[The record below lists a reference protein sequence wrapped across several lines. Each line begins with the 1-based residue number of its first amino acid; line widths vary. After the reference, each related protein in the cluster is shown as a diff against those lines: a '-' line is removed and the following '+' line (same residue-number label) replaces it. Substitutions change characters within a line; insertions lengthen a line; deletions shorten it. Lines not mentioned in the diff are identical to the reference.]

1 MNTSSFSNSP
11 SNTTV
16 ALHSEHLTVWFI
28 GRGDTVRYVTVAPS
42 DYSITMAQAR
52 GSAGLEIMVDVTLTP
67 AQARRQ
73 YAYLMS
79 KNNAHNLGFVL
90 DPAKYERNGVEY
102 FLTYIK
108 SNADARD
115 AEWIKALT
123 KA

>member
-16 ALHSEHLTVWFI
+16 ALHSEYLTIWFI
-28 GRGDTVRYVTVAPS
+28 GRGDTVRYVTVTPS

-52 GSAGLEIMVDVTLTP
+52 GSAGLEIMVDATLTP
-67 AQARRQ
+67 AQARRH
-73 YAYLMS
+73 YTYLMS
-79 KNNAHNLGFVL
+79 KNNTHNLGFVL
-90 DPAKYERNGVEY
+90 DPEKYERNGVEY

-108 SNADARD
+108 TNAEAKNP
-115 AEWIKALT
+115 EFIKALI